1 MLTFNTYTILR
12 YYTSFVFRTSLV
24 RSHVD
29 FGVDDQKCNFFEKEN
44 RITKYVILYL
54 SKAYSKIS
62 KILLIRKI

>member
-44 RITKYVILYL
+44 RITKL
-54 SKAYSKIS
+54 SFYIFQRHTVKFLKYC
-62 KILLIRKI
+62 